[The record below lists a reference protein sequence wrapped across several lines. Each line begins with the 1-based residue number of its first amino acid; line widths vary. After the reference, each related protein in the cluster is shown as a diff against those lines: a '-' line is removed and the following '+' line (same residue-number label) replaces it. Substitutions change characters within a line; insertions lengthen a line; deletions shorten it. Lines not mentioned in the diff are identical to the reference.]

1 MLRRNI
7 IFSVAIALA
16 FTWIVLSFAL
26 RASSTVEKPTL
37 PRTAVV
43 FTGQFDR
50 VEKGLA
56 LLEENSIGRLFISGA
71 NGGAG
76 MRLETFARQFNLSTV
91 LQDYLTKGRITL
103 AAEAQDTIENAL
115 ETSCWL
121 SEYPKTERVLLITS
135 QLHMPRASL
144 ALERASGVRVER
156 LVTGAAGINAG
167 DLLNAEFW
175 KYVGTWF
182 VTLLPT
188 QMWPARSG
196 FSCEKS

>member
-1 MLRRNI
+1 MLRSNI
-7 IFSVAIALA
+7 LFSVATALA
-16 FTWIVLSFAL
+16 VAWIILSFAL
-26 RASSTVEKPTL
+26 RAGSTVGKPLL
-37 PRTAVV
+37 PGTAVV

-50 VEKGLA
+50 AEKGLA
-56 LLEENSIGRLFISGA
+56 LLEEGSVRRLFISGV
-71 NGGAG
+71 NRGAG
-76 MRLETFARQFNLSTV
+76 MKPETFARQFNLSPI
-91 LQDYLTKGRITL
+91 LQDYLTTGRITL
-103 AAEAQDTIENAL
+103 ATEAQDTIENAL

-121 SEYPKTERVLLITS
+121 GEYPTTERVLLITS

-156 LVTGAAGINAG
+156 LVTETAGLNAG
-167 DLLNAEFW
+167 DLLTTEFW
-175 KYVGTWF
+175 KFVGTWF